1 MGTDKEGF
9 LEEVILAQSLGEQ
22 EGTESD
28 VGGRGS
34 PEASLGTCVVCLKE
48 DLWWPEGVGRTGG
61 AQTLG
66 PAGAVG
72 RPRGGRRDS
81 LLALHGALRGFLAG
95 CFRGSL

>member
-61 AQTLG
+61 HRRSVLQVRRAGHAEDAGIRSWRSMG
-66 PAGAVG
+66 PCE
-72 RPRGGRRDS
+72 
-81 LLALHGALRGFLAG
+81 GF
-95 CFRGSL
+95 